1 MQIKRGF
8 WDGFF
13 AGVVVTTIVA
23 LVILS
28 GLAIDERSPIP
39 DWVVVQNTLE
49 ESVNLTCWRET
60 PDSVLWSVNV
70 PVMGTVK
77 LDFGGSNTHVVADFP
92 KQVGLT
98 MIGQRTGKS
107 VEVSSLVPQTV
118 MAERPYRVILLEN
131 QILLTTATGQTVPV
145 SKR

>member
-49 ESVNLTCWRET
+49 EPVNLTCWRET
-60 PDSVLWSVNV
+60 PESVLWSVNV

-77 LDFGGSNTHVVADFP
+77 LDFGGGNIHAAADFP

-98 MIGQRTGKS
+98 MIGQRTGKT
-107 VEVSSLVPQTV
+107 VEVSNLVPQTV
-118 MAERPYRVILLEN
+118 MVERPYRVILLEN
-131 QILLTTATGQTVPV
+131 EILLVTAVGATVHV
-145 SKR
+145 ND